1 MIGFVEGIIEYIDVD
16 KIVVNN
22 NGVGYNVFMP
32 ASQIDTLNV
41 DETVR
46 VFTYLNV
53 REDAMQLFGFLT
65 RDDLEV
71 FKLLITVNGIGPK
84 GGLAVLST
92 ITTDDLRVAVIS
104 EDAKAISKAPGIG
117 AKTAQKVIIE
127 LKDKL
132 NLEDVLE
139 PKLDANFQVND
150 NNSMSEAVMA
160 LVALGYSQADAYRAV
175 KSIDNIEELDVEN
188 VIKMALKKIY
198 TSLTKASLEKTSVFS
213 IDDFLEVSNMS
224 SQEEKANSDAA
235 NAVYNIFFITY

>member
-84 GGLAVLST
+84 GGIAVLST

-117 AKTAQKVIIE
+117 AKTAQKVIE

-198 TSLTKASLEKTSVFS
+198 
-213 IDDFLEVSNMS
+213 
-224 SQEEKANSDAA
+224 
-235 NAVYNIFFITY
+235 

>member
-84 GGLAVLST
+84 GGIAVLST
-92 ITTDDLRVAVIS
+92 ITTDDSRVAVIS

-198 TSLTKASLEKTSVFS
+198 
-213 IDDFLEVSNMS
+213 
-224 SQEEKANSDAA
+224 
-235 NAVYNIFFITY
+235 

>member
-1 MIGFVEGIIEYIDVD
+1 MKELLD
-16 KIVVNN
+16 KVVVNN

-150 NNSMSEAVMA
+150 NNSISEAVMA

-198 TSLTKASLEKTSVFS
+198 
-213 IDDFLEVSNMS
+213 
-224 SQEEKANSDAA
+224 
-235 NAVYNIFFITY
+235 

>member
-46 VFTYLNV
+46 VFTYLNL

-198 TSLTKASLEKTSVFS
+198 
-213 IDDFLEVSNMS
+213 
-224 SQEEKANSDAA
+224 
-235 NAVYNIFFITY
+235 

>member
-84 GGLAVLST
+84 GGIAVLST

-132 NLEDVLE
+132 NVEDVLE

-198 TSLTKASLEKTSVFS
+198 
-213 IDDFLEVSNMS
+213 
-224 SQEEKANSDAA
+224 
-235 NAVYNIFFITY
+235 

>member
-22 NGVGYNVFMP
+22 NGAGYNVFMP

-198 TSLTKASLEKTSVFS
+198 
-213 IDDFLEVSNMS
+213 
-224 SQEEKANSDAA
+224 
-235 NAVYNIFFITY
+235 

>member
-1 MIGFVEGIIEYIDVD
+1 MIGFVEGIIEYIDID
-16 KIVVNN
+16 KIIVNN
-22 NGVGYNVFMP
+22 NGVGYNIFMP

-41 DETVR
+41 EETVR

-53 REDAMQLFGFLT
+53 REDVMQLFGFLT

-139 PKLDANFQVND
+139 PKTDTNLQIND

-160 LVALGYSQADAYRAV
+160 LVALGYSQADAYKAV
-175 KSIDNIEELDVEN
+175 KSVENIEELDVEN
-188 VIKMALKKIY
+188 LIKMALKKIY
-198 TSLTKASLEKTSVFS
+198 
-213 IDDFLEVSNMS
+213 
-224 SQEEKANSDAA
+224 
-235 NAVYNIFFITY
+235 

>member
-16 KIVVNN
+16 KVVVNN

-175 KSIDNIEELDVEN
+175 KSIDNIE
-188 VIKMALKKIY
+188 
-198 TSLTKASLEKTSVFS
+198 
-213 IDDFLEVSNMS
+213 
-224 SQEEKANSDAA
+224 
-235 NAVYNIFFITY
+235 

>member
-1 MIGFVEGIIEYIDVD
+1 MIVFVEGIIEYIDVD

-53 REDAMQLFGFLT
+53 REDAIQLFGFLT

-198 TSLTKASLEKTSVFS
+198 
-213 IDDFLEVSNMS
+213 
-224 SQEEKANSDAA
+224 
-235 NAVYNIFFITY
+235 

>member
-16 KIVVNN
+16 KVVVNN

-46 VFTYLNV
+46 VFKYLNV

-198 TSLTKASLEKTSVFS
+198 
-213 IDDFLEVSNMS
+213 
-224 SQEEKANSDAA
+224 
-235 NAVYNIFFITY
+235 

>member
-32 ASQIDTLNV
+32 ASQIDTLIV

-198 TSLTKASLEKTSVFS
+198 
-213 IDDFLEVSNMS
+213 
-224 SQEEKANSDAA
+224 
-235 NAVYNIFFITY
+235 

>member
-1 MIGFVEGIIEYIDVD
+1 MGFVERIIEYIDVD
-16 KIVVNN
+16 KVVVNN

-198 TSLTKASLEKTSVFS
+198 
-213 IDDFLEVSNMS
+213 
-224 SQEEKANSDAA
+224 
-235 NAVYNIFFITY
+235 

>member
-139 PKLDANFQVND
+139 PKLDVNFQVND
-150 NNSMSEAVMA
+150 NNSMSEAVVA

-198 TSLTKASLEKTSVFS
+198 
-213 IDDFLEVSNMS
+213 
-224 SQEEKANSDAA
+224 
-235 NAVYNIFFITY
+235 

>member
-104 EDAKAISKAPGIG
+104 EDAKVISKAPGIG

-150 NNSMSEAVMA
+150 NNSMPEAVMA

-198 TSLTKASLEKTSVFS
+198 
-213 IDDFLEVSNMS
+213 
-224 SQEEKANSDAA
+224 
-235 NAVYNIFFITY
+235 

>member
-22 NGVGYNVFMP
+22 NGVGYNIFMP

-104 EDAKAISKAPGIG
+104 EDARAISKAPGIG

-139 PKLDANFQVND
+139 PKSDANFQVND

-198 TSLTKASLEKTSVFS
+198 
-213 IDDFLEVSNMS
+213 
-224 SQEEKANSDAA
+224 
-235 NAVYNIFFITY
+235 

>member
-16 KIVVNN
+16 KVVVNN

-104 EDAKAISKAPGIG
+104 EDAKAISKAPGTG

-198 TSLTKASLEKTSVFS
+198 
-213 IDDFLEVSNMS
+213 
-224 SQEEKANSDAA
+224 
-235 NAVYNIFFITY
+235 

>member
-104 EDAKAISKAPGIG
+104 EDARAISKAPGIG

-139 PKLDANFQVND
+139 PKSDANFQVND

-198 TSLTKASLEKTSVFS
+198 
-213 IDDFLEVSNMS
+213 
-224 SQEEKANSDAA
+224 
-235 NAVYNIFFITY
+235 

>member
-32 ASQIDTLNV
+32 ASQIDTLNE

-160 LVALGYSQADAYRAV
+160 LVALGYSQADAYGAV

-198 TSLTKASLEKTSVFS
+198 
-213 IDDFLEVSNMS
+213 
-224 SQEEKANSDAA
+224 
-235 NAVYNIFFITY
+235 

>member
-1 MIGFVEGIIEYIDVD
+1 VIGFVEGIIEYIDVD

-198 TSLTKASLEKTSVFS
+198 
-213 IDDFLEVSNMS
+213 
-224 SQEEKANSDAA
+224 
-235 NAVYNIFFITY
+235 

>member
-46 VFTYLNV
+46 GFTYLNV

-198 TSLTKASLEKTSVFS
+198 
-213 IDDFLEVSNMS
+213 
-224 SQEEKANSDAA
+224 
-235 NAVYNIFFITY
+235 

>member
-1 MIGFVEGIIEYIDVD
+1 MNILAVD
-16 KIVVNN
+16 KVVVNN

-198 TSLTKASLEKTSVFS
+198 
-213 IDDFLEVSNMS
+213 
-224 SQEEKANSDAA
+224 
-235 NAVYNIFFITY
+235 

>member
-117 AKTAQKVIIE
+117 AKTAQKVIID

-198 TSLTKASLEKTSVFS
+198 
-213 IDDFLEVSNMS
+213 
-224 SQEEKANSDAA
+224 
-235 NAVYNIFFITY
+235 

>member
-139 PKLDANFQVND
+139 SKLDANFQVND

-198 TSLTKASLEKTSVFS
+198 
-213 IDDFLEVSNMS
+213 
-224 SQEEKANSDAA
+224 
-235 NAVYNIFFITY
+235 

>member
-1 MIGFVEGIIEYIDVD
+1 MIGFVEGIIEYIDVN

-198 TSLTKASLEKTSVFS
+198 
-213 IDDFLEVSNMS
+213 
-224 SQEEKANSDAA
+224 
-235 NAVYNIFFITY
+235 

>member
-132 NLEDVLE
+132 NLEDVLV

-198 TSLTKASLEKTSVFS
+198 
-213 IDDFLEVSNMS
+213 
-224 SQEEKANSDAA
+224 
-235 NAVYNIFFITY
+235 

>member
-1 MIGFVEGIIEYIDVD
+1 MRYTVIGFVEGIIEYIDVD

-198 TSLTKASLEKTSVFS
+198 
-213 IDDFLEVSNMS
+213 
-224 SQEEKANSDAA
+224 
-235 NAVYNIFFITY
+235 

>member
-22 NGVGYNVFMP
+22 NGVGYMP
-32 ASQIDTLNV
+32 ASQIDTLIV

-198 TSLTKASLEKTSVFS
+198 
-213 IDDFLEVSNMS
+213 
-224 SQEEKANSDAA
+224 
-235 NAVYNIFFITY
+235 

>member
-84 GGLAVLST
+84 GGIAVLST

-198 TSLTKASLEKTSVFS
+198 
-213 IDDFLEVSNMS
+213 
-224 SQEEKANSDAA
+224 
-235 NAVYNIFFITY
+235 